1 MKNERVLVVDVGTS
15 SIRVGVYDAGGAV
28 RHNVERELLPETPS
42 DGIVQ
47 FDARAMAD
55 VCLELATA
63 ALASAGPVDS
73 VGISD
78 QRGSTVV
85 WDRVTGEPVGPGIG
99 WQDLRTIGAC
109 LTLRAQG
116 VRCSPNQS
124 ATKLQWLLEQ
134 LPDRGQA
141 RDLCFGTVETWVAW
155 TLSNGAVHVTDA
167 TNAAVT
173 GLQVTRSPSEW
184 DAHVL
189 EVLGIPPEVM
199 PTIVDS
205 CGVVGE
211 ATALPG
217 APPIAALLGD
227 QQASLVGQGCV
238 RPGDA
243 KITFGTGGMLDLVLG
258 DHAPSFDQ
266 RGSAGTFPIVAWR
279 HDGRITWGIEA
290 VMLAAGTNVQ
300 WLRDDLGLIATSDES
315 DAVAAGCDDTGGVV
329 YVPALLGFGTPAW
342 DYGARAAFFG
352 LTRGTGRAEMVRAV
366 LEGIAHRGADLV
378 EAAETDSGIAIP
390 ALRVDGG
397 MTDNNTFVQA
407 LADAAQRP
415 VEISPMREATSRGAA
430 LMAGLA
436 VGHHGSVADLAHTW
450 RPRVR
455 VEPKRALDR
464 DRWRA
469 ATSRAR
475 NWIPELS
482 GIDF

>member
-1 MKNERVLVVDVGTS
+1 MSSSRVLVIDVGTS
-15 SIRVGVYDAGGAV
+15 SVRVGVDAEKPV
-28 RHNVERELLPETPS
+28 SHFVERELLPESPA

-55 VCLELATA
+55 TCLELAA
-63 ALASAGPVDS
+63 RAIEESGPVS
-73 VGISD
+73 AVGVSN
-78 QRGSTVV
+78 QRGSTVL
-85 WDRVTGEPVGPGIG
+85 WDRATGEPVGPGIG

-109 LTLRAQG
+109 LNLRARG
-116 VRCSPNQS
+116 VRSSPNQS

-134 LPDRGQA
+134 LPDRERA
-141 RDLCFGTVETWVAW
+141 SELCFGTVDSWIAW
-155 TLSNGAVHVTDA
+155 TLSGGTVHVTDA

-173 GLQVTRSPSEW
+173 GLQLTRAPSAW
-184 DAHVL
+184 DPAVL
-189 EVLGIPPEVM
+189 EVLGIPPEIM

-205 CGVVGE
+205 SGVVGE
-211 ATALPG
+211 ASALPG

-258 DHAPSFDQ
+258 SEPPPFDQ
-266 RGSAGTFPIVAWR
+266 RGGAGTFPIVAWR
-279 HDGRITWGIEA
+279 HEGRITWGIEA

-300 WLRDDLGLIATSDES
+300 WLRDDLGLIENSDQSDEI
-315 DAVAAGCDDTGGVV
+315 AQGCTDTGGVV
-329 YVPALLGFGTPAW
+329 YVPALLGLGTPAW

-352 LTRGTGRAEMVRAV
+352 LTRGTGRAELVRAV
-366 LEGIAHRGADLV
+366 LEGIAQRGADLV
-378 EAAETDSGIAIP
+378 ESAEADSGIEIP

-397 MTDNNTFVQA
+397 MTDNGTFVQA
-407 LADAAQRP
+407 LADAAQKP

-436 VGHHGSVADLAHTW
+436 VGHHRSVDDLAQTW
-450 RPRVR
+450 NPKRR
-455 VEPKRALDR
+455 VEPAGVLDR
-464 DRWRA
+464 DRWREA
-469 ATSRAR
+469 VARAR